1 MSKIN
6 RSIVLRCM
14 RKALHKINTSRI
26 ERGISNSEPP
36 RYQQLLAN
44 TLAELA
50 AEGFSIER
58 GNDQYYT
65 TSLMLGD
72 SPLGI
77 LLTEGYGQLLSFGY
91 IVSKPKPPQAPDPNW
106 FYITEAGQQWASG
119 STPVPEDQQG
129 YLEAL
134 ITLVPNVD
142 DVIRQYVQEALVT
155 YGRQAFFA
163 SAVMIGAASEKAVYL
178 LMDALH
184 GAVRDP
190 QKQKSV
196 QDAINLRRLPTMFNL
211 LSQYI
216 KQAKTL
222 KGVGAMPY
230 SVHEGADTHLLSLQE
245 AIRVQRN
252 DAVHPQV
259 GQVNHATVLLTL
271 AAFPYAC
278 KKIYDLIDW
287 FTANPSSL

>member
-36 RYQQLLAN
+36 CYQQLLAN

-65 TSLMLGD
+65 TSLMHRD

-77 LLTEGYGQLLSFGY
+77 LLTEGYGQLLSLGY
-91 IVSKPKPPQAPDPNW
+91 VVPKPEPPNAPNPNW
-106 FYITEAGQQWASG
+106 FFITEAGQEWASG
-119 STPVPEDQQG
+119 STPVPEDLEG
-129 YLEAL
+129 FLEAL
-134 ITLVPNVD
+134 TTSVPNVD
-142 DVIRQYVQEALVT
+142 DVIRQYVEEALVT

-184 GAVRDP
+184 GAIRDP
-190 QKQKSV
+190 KGQKKV
-196 QDAINLRRLPTMFNL
+196 REAIDYRGLPTMFNL
-211 LSQYI
+211 LTQYI
-216 KQAKTL
+216 QQAKSI
-222 KGVGAMPY
+222 KGTGAMPY

-252 DAVHPQV
+252 DAVHPQA
-259 GQVNHATVLLTL
+259 GKVNSAKVRLTL
-271 AAFPYAC
+271 AVFPDAC
-278 KKIYDLIDW
+278 KKVYDLIEW
-287 FTANPSSL
+287 FTKNPGSL